1 MVTIHDPDTNVIW
14 WAQLHDNNIKTAKM
28 NGAALQNMH
37 NDKQTNTFMRI

>member
-1 MVTIHDPDTNVIW
+1 
-14 WAQLHDNNIKTAKM
+14 M